1 MVQLSLRWLRLAAG
15 NLLLVLSVLVFAK
28 AFFPYKPF
36 LQGLAQHADYHDGED
51 TPAPAQFE
59 KIVFMLVDALRRY
72 ISGPTRI
79 VIVRYIDIWALTSST
94 RTIAISCLEN
104 IQDLSTLKGGDIL
117 LHHF

>member
-59 KIVFMLVDALRRY
+59 KIVFMLVDALRSDFVFGEH
-72 ISGPTRI
+72 SGFEYTQR
-79 VIVRYIDIWALTSST
+79 WGHSS
-94 RTIAISCLEN
+94 AP
-104 IQDLSTLKGGDIL
+104 L
-117 LHHF
+117 LNPD